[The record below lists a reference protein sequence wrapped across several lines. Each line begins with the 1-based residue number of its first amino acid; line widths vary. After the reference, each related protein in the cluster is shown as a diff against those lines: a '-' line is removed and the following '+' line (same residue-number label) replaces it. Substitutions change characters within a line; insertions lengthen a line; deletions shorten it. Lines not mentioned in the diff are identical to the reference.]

1 MHSKSYNDYSLIFKE
16 IDVITNKKHR
26 TQGNSCVD
34 THSPIKAV
42 GDRRTRRWLYY

>member
-26 TQGNSCVD
+26 TKGNS
-34 THSPIKAV
+34 HFNSYPPIEAV